1 MAIYNIKVIKNGRT
15 LLRKQISKGL
25 LQTDAV
31 HLQAGA
37 DQSYVLSD
45 ALSENKSP
53 AKLQSRRVGQDLH
66 VALDNSAIAAP
77 DFIIDGYFNFSPGP
91 LLGVLGD
98 GTTAGYDMNQLIALA
113 HGDADVSATTAG
125 GVSVLADPKP
135 YAGFSGLQLVGALGV
150 GALALGAGGG
160 GGGSSGLT
168 ASQSTLTS
176 QGRINAFADDGSLPP
191 PVLTDYGVLL
201 VAGVSA
207 SNFAAINSAVDAVTS
222 AQVDSLPK
230 LQVLVNAYN
239 KILSEANGLA
249 VDASPNSN
257 PLVSDYAAIGAKI
270 GLAATNSFAL
280 SLLNDVVGSLNTS
293 AVDTVAKI
301 NALAVVVD
309 NVMLSAVGT
318 PSKFT
323 LEDFASLGLAT
334 AGLGAV
340 TSVNLSSVAEA
351 ISQAGGQNKLD
362 TLVELQNL
370 VTAVATIV
378 TYASDSTQ
386 PAPILAAYS
395 NAGLTGVTSSNLNAI
410 NSAIDA
416 NTVVGVD
423 TKAHTQAVIDA
434 YNVILAEPKD
444 GVPRTS
450 SFVNPTASQFSA
462 IGADIGAANTH
473 SEGLALL
480 NNSIASLNV
489 VNVDTVGEI
498 NALAATVGKVMG
510 LAALA
515 TGSVI
520 PTNAP
525 SMAELSALGLNTAF
539 ANSPT
544 EQSAIWQGIID
555 SPDNGSGVMTI
566 LQLQA
571 IINTHAT

>member
-1 MAIYNIKVIKNGRT
+1 M
-15 LLRKQISKGL
+15 
-25 LQTDAV
+25 
-31 HLQAGA
+31 
-37 DQSYVLSD
+37 
-45 ALSENKSP
+45 
-53 AKLQSRRVGQDLH
+53 
-66 VALDNSAIAAP
+66 
-77 DFIIDGYFNFSPGP
+77 
-91 LLGVLGD
+91 
-98 GTTAGYDMNQLIALA
+98 
-113 HGDADVSATTAG
+113 
-125 GVSVLADPKP
+125 
-135 YAGFSGLQLVGALGV
+135 
-150 GALALGAGGG
+150 
-160 GGGSSGLT
+160 
-168 ASQSTLTS
+168 
-176 QGRINAFADDGSLPP
+176 
-191 PVLTDYGVLL
+191 
-201 VAGVSA
+201 
-207 SNFAAINSAVDAVTS
+207 
-222 AQVDSLPK
+222 
-230 LQVLVNAYN
+230 NAYN
-239 KILSEANGLA
+239 KILSEANGSA
-249 VDASPNSN
+249 SDASPNSN

-450 SFVNPTASQFSA
+450 SFVNPTAAQFSA
-462 IGADIGAANTH
+462 IGADIGAANKH

>member
-15 LLRKQISKGL
+15 LLRKQISKGS

-53 AKLQSRRVGQDLH
+53 AKLQSRRVEQDLH

-113 HGDADVSATTAG
+113 QGDADVSATTTG

-160 GGGSSGLT
+160 GGSSGLT
-168 ASQSTLTS
+168 AAQSTLTS

-191 PVLTDYGVLL
+191 PVLTDYGVLV

-207 SNFAAINSAVDAVTS
+207 SNVAAINSAVDAVTS

-239 KILSEANGLA
+239 KILSEANGSA
-249 VDASPNSN
+249 SDASPNSN

-434 YNVILAEPKD
+434 YNAILAEPKD

-450 SFVNPTASQFSA
+450 SFVNPTAAQFSA
-462 IGADIGAANTH
+462 IGADIGAANKH

-539 ANSPT
+539 ANSPS